1 MVGRFGRNF
10 TQTHGFLSANV
21 NGVCESLDVPELK
34 EGDVQTDM
42 RWIQGIFVNH
52 AFEEARKVFDVIH
65 RLKLSCL
72 LFMFPFNKASIPLA
86 L

>member
-1 MVGRFGRNF
+1 VVGGFGGNF
-10 TQTHGFLSANV
+10 TQTHGFFTTYV
-21 NGVCESLDVPELK
+21 NGVCEPLDVPELK
-34 EGDVQTDM
+34 EGDVQTDV

-52 AFEEARKVFDVIH
+52 AFEEACKVLDVIH

-72 LFMFPFNKASIPLA
+72 LFMFPLSKASMPLA